1 MINWIS
7 ENLGTLVIGLGV
19 LIVAALAARS
29 VYRNKKRGGCAY
41 GCPGCT
47 KDSCHDSPHD
57 K

>member
-1 MINWIS
+1 MVNWIS